1 MRVAAGREIRSG
13 AGMGPLL
20 PARNR
25 GGANDGVLST
35 RATTGDGGALRGQ
48 AQVWERERW
57 RWFVAQQKSIEF
69 ANKKTNGGI
78 EREREVEKKKD
89 DDAGMKIE
97 GEERK
102 EKKTTNEG
110 GTGLWQKER

>member
-1 MRVAAGREIRSG
+1 M
-13 AGMGPLL
+13 
-20 PARNR
+20 
-25 GGANDGVLST
+25 
-35 RATTGDGGALRGQ
+35 
-48 AQVWERERW
+48 
-57 RWFVAQQKSIEF
+57 
-69 ANKKTNGGI
+69 